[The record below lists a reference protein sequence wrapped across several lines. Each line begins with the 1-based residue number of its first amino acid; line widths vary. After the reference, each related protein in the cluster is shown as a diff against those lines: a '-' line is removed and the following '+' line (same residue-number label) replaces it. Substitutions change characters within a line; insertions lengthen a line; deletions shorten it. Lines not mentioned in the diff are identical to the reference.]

1 MRNSRSS
8 RSRPSRASRLRALSA
23 VSVLATF
30 LSACAAQTPAG
41 TVEGALIGIGTVSQQ
56 GAVAAWAKN
65 WKKDHAGV
73 SIAYSPDGAE
83 VGKTALIN
91 GLSYFAA
98 GDAALESGTASNGQS
113 VCGRDGLISV
123 PVAVVPVGV
132 AFNLDEIQNLQLDAP
147 LLSGILRGKITKW
160 DDPQIE
166 AANPGVSL
174 PSIDVVPVLEKS
186 PSDVTHAVNKYLAAE
201 APGLW
206 PDSSGSEWPSGTVR
220 AIGEKVSDVAQKV
233 EETTGA
239 IAVLDTA
246 IIGSR
251 FSVARLKFGDVYQD
265 FGNESTLAAIAAG
278 ETVESVPRVVEQ
290 RLDGSKGYALAVL
303 ENQYFCTRYRNEA
316 TASLVRSWGES
327 VLSRQGQRD
336 AIVYSSSL
344 PPSEQTTAAALK
356 QVRAITTDKG

>member
-1 MRNSRSS
+1 MIG
-8 RSRPSRASRLRALSA
+8 
-23 VSVLATF
+23 V
-30 LSACAAQTPAG
+30 G
-41 TVEGALIGIGTVSQQ
+41 TASQQ

-65 WKKDHAGV
+65 WKNDHSGV

-83 VGKTALIN
+83 VGKTALMN

-98 GDAALESGTASNGQS
+98 GDAALDAGTASNGQS

-132 AFNLDEIQNLQLDAP
+132 AFNLDEIQTLQLSAS
-147 LLSGILRGKITKW
+147 LLSGILQGQITKW
-160 DDPQIE
+160 NDPQLV

-174 PSIDVVPVLEKS
+174 PSIDVVPILEKS
-186 PSDVTHAVNKYLAAE
+186 PSDVTHAVNEYLAAE
-201 APGLW
+201 APDSW
-206 PDSSGSEWPSGTVR
+206 PDASGSEWPSGTVK
-220 AIGEKVSDVAQKV
+220 ASEDKVTDAAQKV
-233 EETTGA
+233 EETAGA
-239 IAVLDTA
+239 ITVLDTA

-251 FSVARLKFGDVYQD
+251 FSVARLQFGGVYQD
-265 FGNESTLAAIAAG
+265 FGNESTMAAISAG

-303 ENQYFCTRYRNEA
+303 ENQYFCTRYRNDA
-316 TASLVRSWGES
+316 TAGLVRSWGES

-336 AIVYSSSL
+336 AVVYSSSL

-356 QVRAITTDKG
+356 HVRAITSDKG